1 MSGRRRHDRFEIADP
16 WDGSLRLLREVVLGT
31 AAGGGVTVI
40 SHTAAAVDE
49 VMRLDVRGRTATAF
63 RVKVTDSRPVAQ
75 DGSVRHAVHFAVL
88 PDGEGGLALCGRPA
102 ATGTAHDVAA
112 VLAPPGAVGVLTRNL
127 PVRMR
132 NVSASGCL
140 LESAS
145 AIEEGTVARLR
156 IRVAHRE
163 FRDDVRVIRCRRVE
177 GAGSTHHVG
186 VDFVWTTQPGV
197 RSLRWGLR
205 TFSARA
211 GVPTNAGAPEAPA
224 LEQD

>member
-31 AAGGGVTVI
+31 PADDGVTVI
-40 SHTAAAVDE
+40 SHTAAAIDE

-63 RVKVTDSRPVAQ
+63 HVKVTDSRPVTYG
-75 DGSVRHAVHFAVL
+75 GSVRHAVHFAVL
-88 PDGEGGLALCGRPA
+88 PGGEGAPAFCGTPGA
-102 ATGTAHDVAA
+102 AGTTHDAAA
-112 VLAPPGAVGVLTRNL
+112 VLAAPEAVGVLTRNL

-145 AIEEGTVARLR
+145 TIEEGTVARLR
-156 IRVAHRE
+156 IRIAERE

-186 VDFVWTTQPGV
+186 VEFVWTTQPGA
-197 RSLRWGLR
+197 RSLRWRLR
-205 TFSARA
+205 TFAARA
-211 GVPTNAGAPEAPA
+211 GAPNSAGALGHREMQR
-224 LEQD
+224 E